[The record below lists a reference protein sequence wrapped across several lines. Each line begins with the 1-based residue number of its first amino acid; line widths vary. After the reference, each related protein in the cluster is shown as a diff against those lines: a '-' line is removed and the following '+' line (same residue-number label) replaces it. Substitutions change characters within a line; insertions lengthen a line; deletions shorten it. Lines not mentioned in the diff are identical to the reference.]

1 MAERARRPRRPRE
14 EREARPARA
23 RKPPRPKAPS
33 RRSDG
38 TGGAFGMT
46 GTRRAAM
53 FAMVLC
59 ALALS
64 IAVPLRTYLSQRDE
78 LRDVGAEQQKLRETV
93 AALEQRKA
101 QLQDPG
107 YVEIEARK
115 RLHWVRPGETPY
127 IVQLPGDEGRN
138 TESERP
144 SGKPAAQGSWYE
156 ELWESVTH
164 K

>member
-1 MAERARRPRRPRE
+1 
-14 EREARPARA
+14 
-23 RKPPRPKAPS
+23 
-33 RRSDG
+33 
-38 TGGAFGMT
+38 MT

-107 YVEIEARK
+107 HVEIEARK

>member
-14 EREARPARA
+14 EREARPARV

-33 RRSDG
+33 RRGDG

-115 RLHWVRPGETPY
+115 RLHWVRPGEVPY
-127 IVQLPGDEGRN
+127 IVQLPGDESRN

-144 SGKPAAQGSWYE
+144 SGKPAAQRSWYE

>member
-93 AALEQRKA
+93 SALEKRKA
-101 QLQDPG
+101 ELQDPA

-127 IVQLPGDEGRN
+127 IVQLPGDESRN
-138 TESERP
+138 TETERP
-144 SGKPAAQGSWYE
+144 SGKQAAQGSWYE

>member
-1 MAERARRPRRPRE
+1 
-14 EREARPARA
+14 
-23 RKPPRPKAPS
+23 
-33 RRSDG
+33 
-38 TGGAFGMT
+38 MT

-93 AALEQRKA
+93 AALEKRKSE
-101 QLQDPG
+101 LQDPA

-138 TESERP
+138 TETERP
-144 SGKPAAQGSWYE
+144 SGKQAAEGSWYE

>member
-33 RRSDG
+33 RRSEG

-93 AALEQRKA
+93 AALEKRKSE
-101 QLQDPG
+101 LQDPA

-138 TESERP
+138 TETERP
-144 SGKPAAQGSWYE
+144 SGKQAAEGSWYE

>member
-23 RKPPRPKAPS
+23 RKPPRPKAPA
-33 RRSDG
+33 RRGDG

-64 IAVPLRTYLSQRDE
+64 VAVPLRTYLSQRDD
-78 LRDVGAEQQKLRETV
+78 LRDVNAEQQKLREQV

-101 QLQDPG
+101 QLQDPA

-127 IVQLPGDEGRN
+127 IVQLPGDENRN

>member
-1 MAERARRPRRPRE
+1 
-14 EREARPARA
+14 
-23 RKPPRPKAPS
+23 
-33 RRSDG
+33 
-38 TGGAFGMT
+38 MT

-78 LRDVGAEQQKLRETV
+78 LRDANSESAKLREQVT
-93 AALEQRKA
+93 ALETRKA
-101 QLQDPG
+101 QLNDPAH
-107 YVEIEARK
+107 VEIEARK

-127 IVQLPGDEGRN
+127 IVQLPGDENRN

-144 SGKPAAQGSWYE
+144 SGKPSANSSWYE
-156 ELWESVTH
+156 ELWQSVTH

>member
-33 RRSDG
+33 RRADG

-78 LRDVGAEQQKLRETV
+78 LQKLREQV
-93 AALEQRKA
+93 AALEQRKS
-101 QLQDPG
+101 QLNDPG

-127 IVQLPGDEGRN
+127 IVQLPGDEKRN

-144 SGKPAAQGSWYE
+144 SGKPSANSSWYE

>member
-1 MAERARRPRRPRE
+1 
-14 EREARPARA
+14 
-23 RKPPRPKAPS
+23 
-33 RRSDG
+33 
-38 TGGAFGMT
+38 MT

-78 LRDVGAEQQKLRETV
+78 LREVTQQQEKLRHDV
-93 AALEQRKA
+93 AQLEQRKQQLSDPA
-101 QLQDPG
+101 Q
-107 YVEIEARK
+107 VEIEARS
-115 RLHWVRPGETPY
+115 RLHYVRPGETPY
-127 IVQLPGDEGRN
+127 IVQLPGDADRK
-138 TESERP
+138 TEEERP
-144 SGKPAAQGSWYE
+144 SGKPAANRSWYE

>member
-1 MAERARRPRRPRE
+1 MAERARRPRRPRT

-33 RRSDG
+33 RKGDG

-127 IVQLPGDEGRN
+127 IVQLPGDEARN

>member
-23 RKPPRPKAPS
+23 RKPPRPKAPA
-33 RRSDG
+33 RRGDG

-93 AALEQRKA
+93 AALEKRKA
-101 QLQDPG
+101 ELQDPA

-127 IVQLPGDEGRN
+127 IVQLPGDESRN